1 MVTEKTRTI
10 SLRVSEQDY
19 NRYRD
24 AMLDQRC
31 TNLSQFVRDAIEE
44 KIEMW
49 QENKDD
55 YFEI

>member
-1 MVTEKTRTI
+1 MAVEKTKTI
-10 SLRVSEQDY
+10 SLRVSEEDY

-44 KIEMW
+44 KIEFW
-49 QENKDD
+49 QENKEELRDD
-55 YFEI
+55 

>member
-1 MVTEKTRTI
+1 MAVEKTKTI
-10 SLRVSEQDY
+10 SLRVSEEDY

-44 KIEMW
+44 KIEFW
-49 QENKDD
+49 QENKEELRDG
-55 YFEI
+55 